1 MVIQGEGP
9 SEHEHTAHQEEAA
22 KLADVVRYIDE
33 QRLRL
38 EGQMPATAAHQE
50 TANEI
55 QKILEANADSLYR
68 ALDQP
73 YFGRLDYVV
82 EDEKEPAAGAAGAPP
97 RGRGPVVA
105 VAEDD
110 ESEDTPPQFQT
121 IYLGIVFVPG
131 KGIYSWTSPV
141 GKLWYNPS
149 QDDGYTAPRGHVP
162 ARVDLKRYLRIR
174 DRRLEGL
181 NDIFRRRLPAPP
193 DGAQKVLTEALSGVG
208 SEDGR
213 REIIVETIEP
223 DQYENIANV
232 SDKVLIVQGAAGSG
246 KSDIGLHRIA
256 YLLSPHNEI
265 AEHERPTPST
275 TLFVGPSKAFLEY
288 AADVLPSLGVT
299 AEVEQVRFSDW
310 IAGLLSAPT
319 PARPRIW
326 NNLLDKGEMTRFDK
340 DAETFKGSLAMADAI
355 DRYVAETVASVRR
368 RCLRLSGN
376 IPGLGTAPRLSGAEI
391 RSIVKEVLP
400 SSSREWRLNRR
411 REDFIGR
418 IVRAVLSTGRGV
430 QTSLFAPESRRQAD
444 RGELDR
450 RRAETRSAVSR
461 WCDRAW
467 RHLDFKEGYVAL
479 LSDAERMIRLAG
491 PSLSQDV
498 AAELAESA
506 DRIRNQGFGQGFDDS
521 DIGALAYLDNL
532 LNGTIDRSYRHVVVD
547 EAQDISPIEF
557 KLLAA
562 SSTNNWFTV
571 LGDTAQRLTPYRGI
585 RSWRHVERVFGR
597 SEIEIQRA
605 RRSYRSTRQ
614 ITEFNNRILRTYDK
628 NIAAPIPFEREG
640 HRVEYNRHRDT
651 AAMYQG
657 IVDDV
662 ERVRSL
668 DGLENAVVAILV
680 RDQRNLNQFR
690 RYCENLGLSDA
701 VLVGQEHHSD
711 ARTVLARI
719 PDVKGLEY
727 DAVLLIGV
735 NDSFDDTVFN
745 KRLLYLATTRA
756 KHYLGIHWSGRQ
768 SPILESISD
777 RGISWS
783 RGRSSV

>member
-1 MVIQGEGP
+1 M
-9 SEHEHTAHQEEAA
+9 
-22 KLADVVRYIDE
+22 
-33 QRLRL
+33 
-38 EGQMPATAAHQE
+38 
-50 TANEI
+50 
-55 QKILEANADSLYR
+55 
-68 ALDQP
+68 DQP
-73 YFGRLDYVV
+73 YFGRLDYFRK
-82 EDEKEPAAGAAGAPP
+82 DLAGAGPQSHGDEPNGDSAPL
-97 RGRGPVVA
+97 
-105 VAEDD
+105 
-110 ESEDTPPQFQT
+110 QT
-121 IYLGIVFVPG
+121 IYLGIAFIPG
-131 KGIYSWTSPV
+131 KEVFSWTSPV
-141 GKLWYNPS
+141 GKLWYTQS
-149 QDDGYTAPRGHVP
+149 SEGGYTAPKGYIP
-162 ARVDLKRYLRIR
+162 TTVDLKRYIRIR
-174 DRRLEGL
+174 SRRLEDL
-181 NDIFRRRLPAPP
+181 NDIFRRQLPAPSTAKQ
-193 DGAQKVLTEALSGVG
+193 DVLTEALSGVG

-213 REIIVETIEP
+213 REIIVETIEH

-326 NNLLDKGEMTRFDK
+326 NNLLDKGDMTRFDK

-355 DRYVAETVASVRR
+355 NRYVAETVASVRR

-391 RSIVKEVLP
+391 RSIVKKEVLP
-400 SSSREWRLNRR
+400 SSSREWRLNRC

-418 IVRAVLSTGRGV
+418 IVRAALSTGRGV
-430 QTSLFAPESRRQAD
+430 QTSLFAPESRHQAD

-597 SEIEIQRA
+597 SEIEVQRA

-651 AAMYQG
+651 AAMYRG

-701 VLVGQEHHSD
+701 VLVGQEHHSG
-711 ARTVLARI
+711 ARTVLGRI

>member
-1 MVIQGEGP
+1 MND
-9 SEHEHTAHQEEAA
+9 STDEHPAYQDEAA

-33 QRLRL
+33 QRLQL

-55 QKILEANADSLYR
+55 QKILQANADSLYR
-68 ALDQP
+68 AFDQP
-73 YFGRLDYVV
+73 YFGRLDYFRNDLA
-82 EDEKEPAAGAAGAPP
+82 EAGPEPTGDEPSGAP
-97 RGRGPVVA
+97 
-105 VAEDD
+105 
-110 ESEDTPPQFQT
+110 TPLQT
-121 IYLGIVFVPG
+121 IYLGIALIPG
-131 KGIYSWTSPV
+131 KDVFTWTSPV
-141 GKLWYNPS
+141 GKLWYTQS
-149 QDDGYTAPRGHVP
+149 HDDGYTAPRGHIP
-162 ARVDLKRYLRIR
+162 ARVDLKRYIKIR
-174 DRRLEGL
+174 NGRLESL
-181 NDIFRRRLPAPP
+181 NDIFRRQLPGPP
-193 DGAQKVLTEALSGVG
+193 TAKQEVLTEALSGVG

-265 AEHERPTPST
+265 AARERPTPST

-299 AEVEQVRFSDW
+299 AAVEQVRFSDW

-340 DAETFKGSLAMADAI
+340 DAETFKGSLTMADVI
-355 DRYVAETVASVRR
+355 DRYIAETVASVRQ

-376 IPGLGTAPRLSGAEI
+376 IPGLGTGSRVSGPEI
-391 RSIVKEVLP
+391 KSIVKEVLP
-400 SSSREWRLNRR
+400 SSSGEWRLNRR

-418 IVRAVLSTGRGV
+418 IVRAVLSVDRGV
-430 QTSLFAPESRRQAD
+430 QASFFAPESRRPAD
-444 RGELDR
+444 RRELDR
-450 RRAETRSAVSR
+450 RRAETRNVVSR

-467 RHLDFKEGYVAL
+467 RDLDFKAEYAAL
-479 LSDAERMIRLAG
+479 LSDPERMIRLDG
-491 PSLSQDV
+491 PGMPQDV
-498 AAELAESA
+498 ADELAESA
-506 DRIRNQGFGQGFDDS
+506 VGIRNQGFDDS
-521 DIGALAYLDNL
+521 DIGALAYLDHL
-532 LNGTIDRSYRHVVVD
+532 LNGTVDRTYRHVVVD

-562 SSTNNWFTV
+562 SSANNWFTV

-585 RSWRHVERVFGR
+585 GSWRDVERVFGR
-597 SEIEIQRA
+597 SEIEVQRA

-614 ITEFNNRILRTYDK
+614 ITEFNNRILRTFDK
-628 NIAAPIPFEREG
+628 NIAAPIPFPREG
-640 HRVEYNRHRDT
+640 HRVEYSRHRDI
-651 AAMYQG
+651 AAMYEG
-657 IVDDV
+657 ILEDI

-668 DGLENAVVAILV
+668 DNLAKAAIAILV
-680 RDQRNLNQFR
+680 RDQRNLNQFQK
-690 RYCENLGLSDA
+690 YCGSLGPGEII
-701 VLVGQEHHSD
+701 LVGQEHHSN

-727 DAVLLIGV
+727 DAVLVMGV
-735 NDSFDDTVFN
+735 NDSFNDTAFN

-768 SPILESISD
+768 SPILEAMSD
-777 RGISWS
+777 RGISWIRGSAS
-783 RGRSSV
+783 R